1 MSHRNYKIR
10 VDIIPTM
17 RERLPGGMA
26 ASEFLRR
33 HWQRKPLVVRNA
45 IPGIGAGPGK
55 RKLFALA
62 RRADVE
68 ARLVS
73 RRNGRWSVW
82 PGPLG
87 RTQLARQPA
96 RNWTLLVHGVNHH
109 CTAVERLLRRFS
121 FLPQARLDDV
131 MMSYATPGGGVG
143 AHYDR
148 YDVFLVQG
156 YGRRVWRLER
166 KRRFVDVP
174 GAPLRLIADFAPQE
188 EYLLEP
194 GDMLYVPPGWGHD
207 GVALEPS
214 FTYSIGFRAPRVAEL
229 AVALL
234 DDLQDRGFSE
244 REYRDPGL
252 RIARR
257 PGQIGS
263 QMLRF
268 AEDAVRAVRWT
279 RAQAHACLA
288 RFLTTPKQHVVFERP
303 ARPRSRARFLAELRS
318 GAVRLDPRTQLLYY
332 GRRFFINGEEVR
344 PHRTQ
349 ARSLAQLADRRTTG
363 GRALAR
369 SGAGDLLYGWYQDG
383 YLDLERAT

>member
-1 MSHRNYKIR
+1 MQ
-10 VDIIPTM
+10 
-17 RERLPGGMA
+17 ERLPGGMA

-33 HWQRKPLVVRNA
+33 HWQREPLLVRNA
-45 IPGIGAGPGK
+45 LPGLGAGPGK
-55 RKLFALA
+55 RKLFTLA
-62 RRADVE
+62 GRSDVE

-73 RRNGRWSVW
+73 RRNGRWNVW
-82 PGPLG
+82 HGPLG
-87 RTQLARQPA
+87 RNQLARQPG
-96 RNWTLLVHGVNHH
+96 RSWTLLVHGVNHH
-109 CTAVERLLRRFS
+109 CTDVEQLLRRFS

-131 MMSYATPGGGVG
+131 MVSYAAPGGGVG

-156 YGRRVWRLER
+156 SGRRLWRLER
-166 KRRFVDVP
+166 KRRFAEVR

-194 GDMLYVPPGWGHD
+194 GDMLYLPPGWGHD

-234 DDLQDRGFSE
+234 DDLQERGFPD

-257 PGQIGS
+257 PGQIGP
-263 QMLRF
+263 QMLQF
-268 AEDAVRAVRWT
+268 AESAMRSVRWS
-279 RAQAHACLA
+279 RADAHACLA
-288 RFLTTPKQHVVFERP
+288 RFLTTPKQHVVFGRP
-303 ARPRSRARFLAELRS
+303 ARPRSRARFLAGLRS
-318 GAVRLDPRTQLLYY
+318 GAVHLDPRTQLLYY
-332 GRRFFINGEEVR
+332 GRRFFINGEEFR
-344 PHRTQ
+344 PRRTQ
-349 ARSLAQLADRRTTG
+349 ERPLAQLADRRTTG
-363 GRALAR
+363 GGALAR

-383 YLDLERAT
+383 YLDLEPAT

>member
-1 MSHRNYKIR
+1 MQ
-10 VDIIPTM
+10 
-17 RERLPGGMA
+17 ERLPGGMA

-33 HWQRKPLVVRNA
+33 HWQREPLLVRNA
-45 IPGIGAGPGK
+45 LPGLGAGPGK
-55 RKLFALA
+55 RKLFTLA
-62 RRADVE
+62 GRSDVE

-73 RRNGRWSVW
+73 RRNGRWNVW
-82 PGPLG
+82 HGPLG
-87 RTQLARQPA
+87 RNQLARQPG
-96 RNWTLLVHGVNHH
+96 RSWTLLVHGVNHH
-109 CTAVERLLRRFS
+109 CTDVEQLLRRFS

-131 MMSYATPGGGVG
+131 MVSYAAPGGGVG

-156 YGRRVWRLER
+156 SGRRLWRLER
-166 KRRFVDVP
+166 KRRFAEVR

-194 GDMLYVPPGWGHD
+194 GDMLYCRRD
-207 GVALEPS
+207 GDTTALRSNHRSPTRS
-214 FTYSIGFRAPRVAEL
+214 DFAHRA
-229 AVALL
+229 
-234 DDLQDRGFSE
+234 LQSSRLHCSTIC
-244 REYRDPGL
+244 
-252 RIARR
+252 RIAVLRR
-257 PGQIGS
+257 ASTAIPACASRAVPGRS
-263 QMLRF
+263 VPQMLRF

-288 RFLTTPKQHVVFERP
+288 RFLTTTEA
-303 ARPRSRARFLAELRS
+303 ARRVRGGRLARARARASWPSCVPAQFAS
-318 GAVRLDPRTQLLYY
+318 TQDQLLYY

-344 PHRTQ
+344 PQRTQ
-349 ARSLAQLADRRTTG
+349 ERARSPALPIAGRPA